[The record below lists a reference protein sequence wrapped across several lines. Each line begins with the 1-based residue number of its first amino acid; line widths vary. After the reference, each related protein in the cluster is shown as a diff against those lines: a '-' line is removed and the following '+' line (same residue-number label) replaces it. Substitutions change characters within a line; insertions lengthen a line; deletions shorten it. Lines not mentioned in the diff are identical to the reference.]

1 MVMARAIQLTIVTR
15 VGLLLINRSKTNM
28 VSPAF
33 ITIHPVMV
41 QSTDIVNKGR
51 IMDNSITDV
60 RIISSCTLPKLAT
73 NENND
78 DNLEGRKATI
88 ILARPRSGRWH
99 QVRQHLSGI
108 GHAIIGDST
117 HGGSRTNR
125 LWKRD
130 RKLMKERTCLHLC
143 RVQLPAT
150 GFSPE
155 LDVTCPLSNDL
166 MDMLN
171 EMPDFLNEAR
181 TILSEEGI
189 NI

>member
-73 NENND
+73 NENIQCISLQLCAIKLKRYSSN
-78 DNLEGRKATI
+78 NIQI
-88 ILARPRSGRWH
+88 IY
-99 QVRQHLSGI
+99 
-108 GHAIIGDST
+108 
-117 HGGSRTNR
+117 N
-125 LWKRD
+125 
-130 RKLMKERTCLHLC
+130 MY
-143 RVQLPAT
+143 
-150 GFSPE
+150 
-155 LDVTCPLSNDL
+155 
-166 MDMLN
+166 
-171 EMPDFLNEAR
+171 
-181 TILSEEGI
+181 
-189 NI
+189 